1 MGVVLVSH
9 SRELAVAAADLAKAL
24 VGSGDPAP
32 IAAAGGVEG
41 GGIGTS
47 ATLVRDA
54 VKGVDG
60 GRGVVVLC
68 DMGSA
73 VLTMKALLAETGEG
87 ALPKEVRIADAPFV
101 EGAVAA
107 LVTAST
113 GADLDAVLAATD
125 DARTY
130 RKL

>member
-1 MGVVLVSH
+1 MLVSH
-9 SRELAVAAADLAKAL
+9 SRDLAVSTAELAKAL
-24 VGSGDPAP
+24 VGTGDPAP
-32 IAAAGGVEG
+32 VAPAGGVED

-47 ATLVRDA
+47 AVLIRDA
-54 VKGVDG
+54 VKRVDA
-60 GRGVVVLC
+60 GRGVVLVC

-73 VLTMKALLAETGEG
+73 VLTVKALLAETGTD
-87 ALPKEVRIADAPFV
+87 ALPANVRIADAPFV